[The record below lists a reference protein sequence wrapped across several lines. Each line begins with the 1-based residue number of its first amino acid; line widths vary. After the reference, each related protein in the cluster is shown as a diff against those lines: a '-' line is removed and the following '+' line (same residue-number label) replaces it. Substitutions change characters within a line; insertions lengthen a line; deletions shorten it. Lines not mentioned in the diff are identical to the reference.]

1 MQNELN
7 GYALYHKSAQI
18 NASLTINNV
27 YLSKD
32 KQLCTLVV
40 NTPIDG
46 VIYDEDADT
55 YSIGKTRRVV
65 MYTSSILNRLVDNAE
80 LSTIVTYLS
89 KNRDTLASLLIGATV
104 DIASL
109 KIAANASSYITPEGE
124 TAEWGKDYTT
134 IIHAIDALSINLAND
149 VIADQFILATYT
161 AAGIPAVGEA
171 AVKERVDARLKKQLA
186 SVLKANVAT
195 AVATATTADTT
206 AGEKATA
213 ETTSE

>member
-7 GYALYHKSAQI
+7 GYALYRKSAQI

-27 YLSKD
+27 YLAKD
-32 KQLCTLVV
+32 KQLCTLVI

-80 LSTIVTYLS
+80 LAPIATYLS

-109 KIAANASSYITPEGE
+109 KIAANASTYITPEGE

-134 IIHAIDALSINLAND
+134 IIHAIDAVSINLAND
-149 VIADQFILATYT
+149 VVADQFILATYS

-171 AVKERVDARLKKQLA
+171 AVKERVDARIKKQLT
-186 SVLKANVAT
+186 SVLKGKVGSTN
-195 AVATATTADTT
+195 TADTT
-206 AGEKATA
+206 ASENATA
-213 ETTSE
+213 ETATK

>member
-1 MQNELN
+1 MQNKLT
-7 GYALYHKSAQI
+7 GYALYRKSAVVI
-18 NASLTINNV
+18 NDLTINNV

-80 LSTIVTYLS
+80 LAPIATYLS

-109 KIAANASSYITPEGE
+109 KIDANAANYITPEGE

-134 IIHAIDALSINLAND
+134 IIHAIDVVSINLAND
-149 VIADQFILATYT
+149 VVADQFILATYS
-161 AAGIPAVGEA
+161 AAGIPSIGEA

-186 SVLKANVAT
+186 NRLKVQL
-195 AVATATTADTT
+195 ATATTADTT
-206 AGEKATA
+206 PSENATA
-213 ETTSE
+213 ETATK

>member
-1 MQNELN
+1 MQNELT
-7 GYALYHKSAQI
+7 GYALYRKSAQI
-18 NASLTINNV
+18 NAGLTINNV

-46 VIYDEDADT
+46 VIYDEDTDT

-109 KIAANASSYITPEGE
+109 RIVANASTYITPEGE
-124 TAEWGKDYTT
+124 SAEWGKAHST
-134 IIHAIDALSINLAND
+134 IIHAIDTVAIDLTND
-149 VIADQFILATYT
+149 TVADNYILATYS
-161 AAGIPAVGEA
+161 AAGIPSIGEA

-186 SVLKANVAT
+186 TVLKQT
-195 AVATATTADTT
+195 VATATTA
-206 AGEKATA
+206 TA
-213 ETTSE
+213 ETATE